1 MDKPKKIGH
10 NGRPTQNTYINKYL
24 YNMRLTVSS
33 PRFAALLISALFISG
48 CSYNQM
54 LVRASTPMI
63 EGGIYA
69 LNKET
74 DLALAEDSIPTNI
87 ELLEGFISMDPENAQ
102 LYTYAAQAYYG
113 LAFGFNEDDRAERAS
128 DFYLRGVRRG
138 LTALELDGAH
148 NLRKTPIADF
158 EQQVADM
165 GEDDVPA
172 MFWTASCWAK
182 WIDMHRDL
190 PEALAQLTRPTA
202 LMQRVLELDD
212 EFYYGGAHM
221 YFGVYYGS
229 RSPMLGGNFEQ
240 SRKHFD
246 RAREITGN
254 RLLMPDLL
262 QAQYLARQQFDRKD
276 FHARLTRVIEAPED
290 LFPEMALANEIARHK
305 AKLLLDKEN
314 EWF

>member
-1 MDKPKKIGH
+1 MYPI
-10 NGRPTQNTYINKYL
+10 
-24 YNMRLTVSS
+24 S
-33 PRFAALLISALFISG
+33 PAQRFAALLLTALFISG

-63 EGGIYA
+63 EGGITA
-69 LNKET
+69 LNEET
-74 DLALAEDSIPTNI
+74 DLKLAEDSIPTNI
-87 ELLEGFISMDPENAQ
+87 ELLEGFIRMDPENAQ

-113 LAFGFNEDDRAERAS
+113 LAFGFNEDNRAERAS
-128 DFYLRGVRRG
+128 DFYLRGVKRG
-138 LTALELDGAH
+138 IRALELRGAN
-148 NLRKTPIADF
+148 NLRKAPINDF

-165 GEDDVPA
+165 DEDDVPA

-190 PEALAQLTRPTA
+190 PEAIAQLTRPTA
-202 LMQRVLELDD
+202 LMQRVLDLEDD
-212 EFYYGGAHM
+212 FYYGGAHM

-246 RAREITGN
+246 RAREITDN

-262 QAQYLARQQFDRKD
+262 QAQYLDRQQLDRDD
-276 FHARLTRVIEAPED
+276 FHTRLTRVIDAPDD
-290 LFPEMALANEIARHK
+290 LFPEMALANEIARRK
-305 AKLLLDKEN
+305 AKLLLDKES